1 MQLNIMIMGS
11 DIQFFIEMYAKLF
24 AASSPLAAA
33 AMFIAITPSYT
44 PKQRWKTAVRAIN
57 VSFGILLLCAFFGI
71 GLLEIMGVNMDAFR
85 IAGGVVMS
93 LIGIDMIRSEA
104 STDNSVET
112 SPMQQD
118 ITVTPLAFPIISG
131 PGAISSLMIG
141 KSEACNST
149 QTLYAYLGL
158 LAIMATFY
166 GLFYIVSFSSK
177 WLKPALVQ
185 ISAKLCGLVLLA
197 MAAQFFVSGILGFLK

>member
-1 MQLNIMIMGS
+1 MKPMGS
-11 DIQFFIEMYAKLF
+11 DIQFFIEIYAKLF

-33 AMFIAITPSYT
+33 AMFLAITSTYT
-44 PKQRWKTAVRAIN
+44 PKQRWQTAVRAIN

-71 GLLEIMGVNMDAFR
+71 GLLEVMGVNMDAFR
-85 IAGGVVMS
+85 IAGGIVMS
-93 LIGIDMIRSEA
+93 LIGIDMVRAPTTIEDPTIVSE
-104 STDNSVET
+104 TR
-112 SPMQQD
+112 QD

-141 KSEACNST
+141 KSEACNSA

-158 LAIMATFY
+158 VAIMLTFY
-166 GLFYIVSFSSK
+166 SLFYVVSFSSK

-185 ISAKLCGLVLLA
+185 ISAKLCGLILLA
-197 MAAQFFVSGILGFLK
+197 MAAQFFAAGVLGFLR

>member
-1 MQLNIMIMGS
+1 MESNV
-11 DIQFFIEMYAKLF
+11 QFFVEMYAKLF

-33 AMFIAITPSYT
+33 AMFIAITSNYT
-44 PKQRWKTAVRAIN
+44 PKQRWQTAAHAIN

-93 LIGIDMIRSEA
+93 LIGIDMIRSNDSEKDV
-104 STDNSVET
+104 TPTPNKH
-112 SPMQQD
+112 QD

-149 QTLYAYLGL
+149 QVLYAYLAL
-158 LAIMATFY
+158 VAIMATFY
-166 GLFYIVSFSSK
+166 SLFYIVSFSSK

-185 ISAKLCGLVLLA
+185 ISAKLCGLILLG
-197 MAAQFFVSGILGFLK
+197 MAAQFFVSGVLGFLK

>member
-1 MQLNIMIMGS
+1 MVS

-33 AMFIAITPSYT
+33 AMFLAITSTYT
-44 PKQRWKTAVRAIN
+44 PKERWQTAVRAIS

-71 GLLEIMGVNMDAFR
+71 GFLEVMGVNMDAFR
-85 IAGGVVMS
+85 IAGGIVMGF
-93 LIGIDMIRSEA
+93 IGVDMIRSPMTAED
-104 STDNSVET
+104 SMDT
-112 SPMQQD
+112 SKPKQD
-118 ITVTPLAFPIISG
+118 ISITPLAFPIISG

-149 QTLYAYLGL
+149 QALYSYLGL
-158 LAIMATFY
+158 VAIMLTFY

-185 ISAKLCGLVLLA
+185 ISAKLCGLILLA
-197 MAAQFFVSGILGFLK
+197 MAAQFFAVGVLGFLK